1 MERKKA
7 IEISN
12 ALQTSEGLELLREA
26 LLGVLDDETL
36 TQNLDIDIDGLRQ
49 EINILIDGHKA
60 PFDEL
65 IKDA

>member
-49 EINILIDGHKA
+49 EINILIDGYKA